1 MAEAQDLCFFVAR
14 SSSQSSSQVDRRMF
28 VVMRPGASEAEV
40 LGVKSRILSEGLT
53 PYEHAGANGTVL
65 AVVGEV
71 AKRREELMAQL
82 GGLPGVE
89 RVTPITRPFKLTS
102 REFHPEDTVIRVLD
116 AVIGDGGLT
125 VMAGPCSVES
135 RDQLIV
141 TAEAVAAAGATVL
154 RGGAFKPRTSPYAF
168 QGLGIEAL
176 RYLSEARDRTGL
188 PTITEVMEPNQVDI
202 VAEYADIL
210 QIGTRNMQNYSL
222 LNAVGRVARPVML
235 KRGFG
240 ATVEEFLMAAEYIVA
255 AGNPNVILCERGIR
269 TFETYTRNTM
279 DLAAVPVLH
288 QLTHLPV
295 IVDPS
300 HATGK
305 RWLVKPL
312 AMGGV
317 AVGADGVMVE
327 VHPDPDSA
335 LSDAEQQ
342 LDFKAFAALMRDLV
356 PIHEHVRHLRDE
368 AEPALVEVD
377 ALGNSDGLARH

>member
-1 MAEAQDLCFFVAR
+1 MAEAQVLCFFVSR
-14 SSSQSSSQVDRRMF
+14 STSQVDRRMF
-28 VVMRPGASEAEV
+28 VVMRQGATEAEI
-40 LGVKSRILSEGLT
+40 LGVKSRILAEGLT
-53 PYEHAGANGTVL
+53 PYEHAGANGTLL

-71 AKRREELMAQL
+71 AKRREALILQFST
-82 GGLPGVE
+82 LPGVE
-89 RVTPITRPFKLTS
+89 RVTPIQRPFKLTS

-135 RDQLIV
+135 REQLMI
-141 TAEAVAAAGATVL
+141 TADAVAAAGATIL

-288 QLTHLPV
+288 MLTHLPV

-305 RWLVKPL
+305 RWLVRPL
-312 AMGGV
+312 ALGGV

-335 LSDAEQQ
+335 LSDSEQQ
-342 LDFKAFAALMRDLV
+342 LDLAAFAALMRDLLPV
-356 PIHEHVRHLRDE
+356 HEHVRHLQDDSE
-368 AEPALVEVD
+368 TGPAGG
-377 ALGNSDGLARH
+377 AMAPGNGDGLSRH